1 VPLSG
6 GADAER
12 GPVDGGAPK
21 AGAVLLLLPPPLRK
35 RASWSKKEVT
45 LAATPACAAATASA
59 EPIKWT
65 AAISSLAPAWR
76 LLSTSI

>member
-1 VPLSG
+1 VVKAIRKSVVVYPATSPCVLVCPVCARNPGCGCGGRVPLSG

-35 RASWSKKEVT
+35 RASWS
-45 LAATPACAAATASA
+45 
-59 EPIKWT
+59 
-65 AAISSLAPAWR
+65 
-76 LLSTSI
+76 